1 MAIYNIDNRLK
12 PMISVF
18 LGEQIKLN
26 PQYVINLLILMNVNH
41 LTTIVKLIVN
51 CSIA

>member
-1 MAIYNIDNRLK
+1 MEIYNIDNRLK

-26 PQYVINLLILMNVNH
+26 PKLFK
-41 LTTIVKLIVN
+41 IVTR
-51 CSIA
+51 